1 MRRPSRRG
9 CRRGGVRH
17 GGSMRHGRSTLP
29 YGGSVPAAEFLVRAV
44 LFDMDGT
51 LIDST
56 PAVDRAWA
64 IWEQHWDV
72 RLGVRA
78 SELGRPARDIVAE
91 RVPAADAEA
100 RSSTSSGSRSRT
112 PRASSCCRASAR
124 CSNALP
130 VDRWVGRD
138 VVQRAA
144 RGRAARGDRH
154 RAARARDRLRHGAR
168 QAEPG
173 PVPRRGRAARRRPRG
188 CLVVED
194 AVAGRRR
201 RTRRGVRDARGARL
215 RAGETLGADAVAAD
229 LAAVRV
235 ERVGDL
241 LRVAVDQPAAEPDR
255 KMSRT

>member
-1 MRRPSRRG
+1 
-9 CRRGGVRH
+9 
-17 GGSMRHGRSTLP
+17 MRHGRSALP

-64 IWEQHWDV
+64 VWEQRWDV

-100 RSSTSSGSRSRT
+100 AFLDIERLEVADTAGIVVL
-112 PRASSCCRASAR
+112 PGVRALLD
-124 CSNALP
+124 ALP
-130 VDRWVGRD
+130 VDRWAVATSCSAPLA
-138 VVQRAA
+138 AA
-144 RGRAARGDRH
+144 RLAATGIEPPVLVTASDTALGKPNPDPYL
-154 RAARARDRLRHGAR
+154 AAAERLRVAP
-168 QAEPG
+168 QD
-173 PVPRRGRAARRRPRG
+173 

-194 AVAGRRR
+194 AVAGVAAGRAAGCA
-201 RTRRGVRDARGARL
+201 TLGVLGSVPGD
-215 RAGETLGADAVAAD
+215 TPGADAVAAD
-229 LAAVRV
+229 LASVRV
-235 ERVGDL
+235 ERAGDL
-241 LRVAVDQPAAEPDR
+241 LKVSVDQPAAEPDR

>member
-1 MRRPSRRG
+1 
-9 CRRGGVRH
+9 
-17 GGSMRHGRSTLP
+17 
-29 YGGSVPAAEFLVRAV
+29 VPPTFVNDAVLVRAV

-64 IWEQHWDV
+64 TWEERWHV

-78 SELGRPARDIVAE
+78 SALGRPTRDIVAE

-100 RSSTSSGSRSRT
+100 AFLDIERLEVADTEGIVV
-112 PRASSCCRASAR
+112 
-124 CSNALP
+124 LP
-130 VDRWVGRD
+130 GVRDLLAAMPGDRWAVATSCSAPLA
-138 VVQRAA
+138 AA
-144 RGRAARGDRH
+144 RLAAAGIAPPVLVTASDTALGKPNPDPYLAAAARLGVSP
-154 RAARARDRLRHGAR
+154 
-168 QAEPG
+168 AE
-173 PVPRRGRAARRRPRG
+173 

-194 AVAGRRR
+194 AVAGVTAGRAAGCV
-201 RTRRGVRDARGARL
+201 TLGVLGSVPGDR
-215 RAGETLGADAVAAD
+215 LGADAVVAD

-241 LRVAVDQPAAEPDR
+241 LRIVLAQPADEPER